1 MDIKELIMKIIK
13 TLLHYWFAFISVVSF
28 LVGWGMLAH
37 SLKPVQPTQNTTAA
51 GAVSLPALP
60 PIQAFGGGT
69 NGLNFSTSN
78 NQPSNQSSSFFPR
91 LRSGGS

>member
-1 MDIKELIMKIIK
+1 MKIIK
-13 TLLHYWFAFISVVSF
+13 IALHYWIALVSVLSF

-37 SLKPVQPTQNTTAA
+37 SLKPVQPSQTSTRNT
-51 GAVSLPALP
+51 VSLPALP

-69 NGLNFSTSN
+69 RNNGGGGLNFSAPN
-78 NQPSNQSSSFFPR
+78 NQSSLGFPI